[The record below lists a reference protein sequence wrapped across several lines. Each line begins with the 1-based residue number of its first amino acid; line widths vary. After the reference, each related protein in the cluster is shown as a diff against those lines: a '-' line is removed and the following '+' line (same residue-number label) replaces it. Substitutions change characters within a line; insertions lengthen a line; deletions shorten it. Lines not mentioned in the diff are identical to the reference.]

1 MHLHLDPLGGV
12 AGDMFVGALL
22 DLRPALA
29 DGAMKAVRAAGLD
42 PAVGLAHRPF
52 SDGILS
58 GSRFDVTMPARESGH
73 EHDHVL
79 HHHHHS
85 GHDHTHQEGHV
96 EWSTLRARL
105 ATNALDAKV
114 GARAI
119 DIFTHLAQAEAR
131 VHGKSVDAV
140 AFHEVGAWDSIADI
154 VAAAFLIEA
163 LGTCTW
169 SLGPLPVGSGRV
181 RSAHGVLPVPA
192 PATALLLEGFACFDD
207 GLPGERVTPT
217 GAAILRHLAPAASLG
232 RAPRRLVCSGHG
244 FGLRHFA
251 GLSNVLRI
259 LEFSGDCSH
268 GIDSDQVLA
277 IRFEIDDQTGE
288 DLAVGLDRLR
298 ALDGVLDVQQAP
310 SFGKR
315 GRLFAAIQVLA
326 RPEMAESV
334 TAACFRETTTIG
346 LRLQRLERRTLE
358 RRAART
364 QSGLRVKIAE
374 RPGGATAKAEIADVL
389 DDDDHRTRGARRAA
403 AEAEALG
410 YGDETHD

>member
-1 MHLHLDPLGGV
+1 V
-12 AGDMFVGALL
+12 
-22 DLRPALA
+22 
-29 DGAMKAVRAAGLD
+29 
-42 PAVGLAHRPF
+42 
-52 SDGILS
+52 
-58 GSRFDVTMPARESGH
+58 
-73 EHDHVL
+73 
-79 HHHHHS
+79 
-85 GHDHTHQEGHV
+85 Q
-96 EWSTLRARL
+96 WSTLRARL
-105 ATNALDAKV
+105 ATSALDVKV
-114 GARAI
+114 RARAI

-131 VHGKSVDAV
+131 VHGMSVDTV

-181 RSAHGVLPVPA
+181 RSAHGMLPVPA

-232 RAPRRLVCSGHG
+232 RAPRRLVRSGCG
-244 FGLRHFA
+244 FGSRRFA
-251 GLSNVLRI
+251 GLSNVLRV
-259 LEFSGDCSH
+259 LEFSDDCAL
-268 GIDSDQVLA
+268 GTESDQVLA
-277 IRFEIDDQTGE
+277 IRFEVDDQTGE

-298 ALDGVLDVQQAP
+298 ALEGVLDVQQAA

-326 RPEMAESV
+326 RPEMSESV

-346 LRLQRLERRTLE
+346 LRLERLERRTLE
-358 RRAART
+358 RRAARA

-389 DDDDHRTRGARRAA
+389 DDDGHRARGALRAA
-403 AEAEALG
+403 AEAEVLG